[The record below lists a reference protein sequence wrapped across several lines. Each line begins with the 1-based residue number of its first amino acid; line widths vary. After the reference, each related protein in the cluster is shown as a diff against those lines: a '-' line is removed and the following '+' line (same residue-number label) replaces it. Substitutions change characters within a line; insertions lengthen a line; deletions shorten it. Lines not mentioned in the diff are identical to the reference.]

1 MKSRS
6 ILIFAKEPRPGFVKT
21 RMSPPWSPLQAAE
34 LSLCFIRDTLLAAS
48 RVQDASPYLF
58 VDPPEAVSFFRDIA
72 PAGFV
77 LIPQQGDGFTERCAH
92 SVKEAF
98 RRGHTEIVQ
107 IGTDTPQIRAEQI
120 EAAFGLLGEY
130 DMGFGPT
137 EDGGYYLLSLSQPA
151 IGIYQG
157 VVMGRDTV
165 GKEMLANARRL
176 GLRIRIL
183 AEWVDAD
190 THADLMSLQGD
201 PDVMLGE
208 HTRAF
213 LGSGRDS
220 GPGTFLDGRTGV

>member
-1 MKSRS
+1 MC
-6 ILIFAKEPRPGFVKT
+6 
-21 RMSPPWSPLQAAE
+21 PPWSPSQATD
-34 LSLCFIRDTLLAAS
+34 LSLCFIRDTLLAVS
-48 RVQDASPYLF
+48 KVQDAVPYLF
-58 VDPPEAVSFFRDIA
+58 VDPPKSVSFFQGIA

-77 LIPQQGDGFTERCAH
+77 LIPQQGADFTERCAH

-98 RRGHTEIVQ
+98 GRGHTEIVQ
-107 IGTDTPQIRAEQI
+107 IGTDTPQIRAEHI

-137 EDGGYYLLSLSQPA
+137 KDGGYYLLSLSQPA

-165 GKEMLANARRL
+165 GKEMLANAGRL
-176 GLRIRIL
+176 GLRIKIL
-183 AEWVDAD
+183 PAWMDAD

-201 PDVMLGE
+201 PDVILGE

>member
-21 RMSPPWSPLQAAE
+21 RMCPPWSPLQAAE

-58 VDPPEAVSFFRDIA
+58 VDPPEAISFFRDIA

-77 LIPQQGDGFTERCAH
+77 IIPQQGDGFTERCAH

-107 IGTDTPQIRAEQI
+107 IGTDTPQIRAEHI
-120 EAAFGLLGEY
+120 EAAFGLLVEY
-130 DMGFGPT
+130 NIGFGPT
-137 EDGGYYLLSLSQPA
+137 EDGGYYLLSLSRPA
-151 IGIYQG
+151 IEIYDG

-165 GKEMLANARRL
+165 GKKMLANARRL
-176 GLRIRIL
+176 GLRIKIL
-183 AEWVDAD
+183 DEWIDAD
-190 THADLMSLQGD
+190 THADLSALHAD
-201 PDVMLGE
+201 PEVTLGRN
-208 HTRAF
+208 TRDY
-213 LGSGRDS
+213 LLSRP
-220 GPGTFLDGRTGV
+220 GP